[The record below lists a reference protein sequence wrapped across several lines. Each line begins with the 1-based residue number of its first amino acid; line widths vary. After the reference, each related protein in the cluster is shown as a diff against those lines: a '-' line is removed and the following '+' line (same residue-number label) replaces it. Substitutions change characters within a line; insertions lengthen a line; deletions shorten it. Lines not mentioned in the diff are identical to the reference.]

1 MTRKLK
7 MKRLLALVIAV
18 LTVVVSVLAVN
29 AAQSQA
35 MATQTTS
42 ENSISTYFHKESG
55 TLIVSGSGWI
65 GAENKLFPADWDTLA
80 WPGTLSVDTSVR
92 HLVIDKGITGI
103 WGSFNDMHNL
113 ETVSLPEGITEISD
127 SFMNCTSLKSVDF
140 PESLE
145 EVGGFAFMGCSSLS
159 NVDFKNA
166 IKVNGGYNG
175 APFYNCDAL
184 KELRL
189 PGGSYLSSAFVG
201 CSSLENVYIG
211 REGLEI
217 ESVCYDCIDADQVV
231 MESFAGCNKNLK
243 LHYVEGSLSCNKEAV
258 FWDRVLV
265 ENMPDKVA
273 LTVTHTG
280 ININWNGK
288 TGADVYHLYRKAK
301 GDKSWTKIAD
311 TELTYYDDNT
321 VKSGVEYS
329 YLIKVDDDTDKLT
342 SSYTRFIGTPKISS
356 ASMTSKGIKLNWN
369 KVAGTVKYRVYRRT
383 QYGEWIKLADVKGTT
398 YTDNKAKS
406 GVEYYYTIRAFGKT
420 GYGGVDKSYPYML
433 YLEAPDIT
441 SVKRVNGAVRV
452 EWEFVGCQGYYLYRK
467 EAGGQW
473 IRIYSVYSNSP
484 YYEDTTAKKG
494 VEYTY
499 TVRSFV
505 WDSQKGCLRSEYKPG
520 VKFKY

>member
-1 MTRKLK
+1 MTKKSKL
-7 MKRLLALVIAV
+7 MRILALVVAV
-18 LTVVVSVLAVN
+18 VTVVLSVLAVN
-29 AAQSQA
+29 AAH
-35 MATQTTS
+35 TQTKTTATTS
-42 ENSISTYFHKESG
+42 SSNISTYFHEASG
-55 TLIVSGSGWI
+55 TLIVSGTGGI
-65 GAENKLFPADWDTLA
+65 GANSNLFPADWNTLA
-80 WPGTLSVDTSVR
+80 WPDTLSVDTSVR
-92 HLVIDKGITGI
+92 HLVIDKGITRI

-113 ETVSLPEGITEISD
+113 ETVSFPEGITEISD
-127 SFMNCTSLKSVDF
+127 SFMNCIALKSVDF
-140 PESLE
+140 PETLE
-145 EVGGFAFMGCSSLS
+145 EVSGFAFMGCSSLS
-159 NVDFKNA
+159 NVDFKST

-211 REGLEI
+211 SEGLTV
-217 ESVCYDCIDADQVV
+217 ESVCYDCVDVDQVV
-231 MESFAGCNKNLK
+231 LESLAGCHKNLK
-243 LHYVEGSLSCNKEAV
+243 LHYVEGTLNCSKDAV
-258 FWDRVLV
+258 YWDRVLV

-273 LTVTHTG
+273 LTVTDTG

-288 TGADVYHLYRKAK
+288 TGAKVYHIYRKAK
-301 GDKSWTKIAD
+301 GDKNWTKIAD

-329 YLIKVDDDTDKLT
+329 YLLKVDDDTDKLT
-342 SSYTRFIGTPKISS
+342 SSYTRFMGTPKITS
-356 ASMTSKGIKLNWN
+356 ATTTSTGIKLNWS
-369 KVAGTVKYRVYRRT
+369 KVEGTVKYRVYRRT

-398 YTDNKAKS
+398 YTDNKANS
-406 GVEYYYTIRAFGKT
+406 GVKYYYTVRAFGKT
-420 GYGGVDKSYPYML
+420 GYGDVYKSNQYMI

-441 SVKRVNGAVRV
+441 SVKRVNGAVRI
-452 EWEFVGCQGYYLYRK
+452 EWDFVGCGGYYLYRK

-505 WDSQKGCLRSEYKPG
+505 WDSEKGCLRSEYKPG